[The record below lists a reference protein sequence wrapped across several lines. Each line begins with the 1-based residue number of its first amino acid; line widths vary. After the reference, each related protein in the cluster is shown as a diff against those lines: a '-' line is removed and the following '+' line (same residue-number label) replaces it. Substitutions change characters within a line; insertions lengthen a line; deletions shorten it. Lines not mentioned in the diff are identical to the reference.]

1 MPGGCGLGSS
11 RQPIPPP
18 GRQAGKI
25 CSRTAVKSRRTCGPV
40 AVSGLLR
47 SPCPGTG
54 RKQPAGS
61 GPWHGQAVQE
71 VALNSDPPQAEAQRE
86 RSAADGSELIRSR
99 RNPLVGRLRAL
110 QEARG
115 RREQG
120 LLLLEGRHLLEEALA
135 LGLVPPLV
143 LATAAWIARHRP
155 LWDSLPAASRRQPL
169 GDEALAQIA
178 STRQPD
184 GVLATLVPPEPPLH
198 SRPGFVLVLDQL
210 QDPGNLGT
218 VLRTARAAG
227 VEEVWLAD
235 GADPWS
241 PKVLR
246 ASSGA
251 ALALPL
257 RRLAAADLQG
267 RLVQAG
273 AAGLQRVAT
282 LVSGGRPYWQLDW
295 CRPTLL
301 LLGNEGAGLSPAL
314 AALAD
319 ERVTIPHSPAVESLN
334 VAVAAAPLL
343 LERWR
348 QSAIPPGERMPHN
361 MCSSSR

>member
-1 MPGGCGLGSS
+1 MACCAQGKGRTIRWAAQRAWGGGCRLD
-11 RQPIPPP
+11 P
-18 GRQAGKI
+18 G
-25 CSRTAVKSRRTCGPV
+25 P
-40 AVSGLLR
+40 
-47 SPCPGTG
+47 SP
-54 RKQPAGS
+54 
-61 GPWHGQAVQE
+61 GQTVPE
-71 VALNSDPPQAEAQRE
+71 VALNCDPPASDRPE
-86 RSAADGSELIRSR
+86 RPAAALELISSR

-110 QEARG
+110 QEPRG

-143 LATAAWIARHRP
+143 LATAAWIDRHRS
-155 LWDSLPAASRRQPL
+155 LWDNLPAASRRQPL

-178 STRQPD
+178 STQHPD
-184 GVLATLVPPEPPLH
+184 GVLATLVPPEPPPH
-198 SRPGFVLVLDQL
+198 SRPGFVLALDQL

-218 VLRTARAAG
+218 LLRTARAAG
-227 VEEVWLAD
+227 VEEVWLAE

-257 RRLAAADLQG
+257 RRLAAADLQQ

-348 QSAIPPGERMPHN
+348 QTAIPPGERMPHN
-361 MCSSSR
+361 MRSSSR